1 MFFFAPVVF
10 ARHCDPTGV
19 KILLVRVSRV
29 RVEVRV
35 RVRVAQSRVDGRD
48 SAGPGRDAKKNFSR
62 LAQDVPR

>member
-19 KILLVRVSRV
+19 RILLVRVSRV
-29 RVEVRV
+29 RVEV

-48 SAGPGRDAKKNFSR
+48 SAGPGRGAKK
-62 LAQDVPR
+62 P